1 MRQAV
6 SSTLILAVFLALW
19 QVLHLAVGAAVPGP
33 GETLVRMRDLAATSA
48 FWGHCAETGQAFL
61 LAVILSIAGGL
72 ALGLLLGSRR
82 LAGDVF
88 EPILLNLYALP
99 KVTLYPVVLLVF
111 GLGMSAKVAF
121 GVMHGMIPLA
131 LFTMNAILQTRPV
144 YLRTARVMRLTPWQ
158 SVRTVILPAIVPE
171 VMSGVQIAVSLAL
184 LGVLIGELFA
194 SQRGLGFLARH
205 AMELGDMPTVLAVA
219 AYLIVFALTL
229 NAALR
234 RLATISPRSFRRGRG
249 VVAAAH
255 G

>member
-6 SSTLILAVFLALW
+6 SVTLIVAVFLVLW
-19 QVLHLAVGAAVPGP
+19 QVLHLSAGTAIPGP
-33 GETLVRMRDLAATSA
+33 GETLDRLRALAATPA

-61 LAVILSIAGGL
+61 LAAVLSIAGGL
-72 ALGLLLGSRR
+72 VLGVLLGSHR
-82 LAGDVF
+82 LAGGVS
-88 EPILLNLYALP
+88 EPILINLYALP
-99 KVTLYPVVLLVF
+99 KVTLYPVVLLIF

-131 LFTMNAILQTRPV
+131 LFTMNAILQTKPV
-144 YLRTARVMRLTPWQ
+144 YRRTASVMRLTPWQ
-158 SVRTVILPAIVPE
+158 AASTVILPAIVPE

-219 AYLIVFALTL
+219 ATLIVFALAL

-234 RLATISPRSFRRGRG
+234 RLARIWS
-249 VVAAAH
+249 
-255 G
+255 